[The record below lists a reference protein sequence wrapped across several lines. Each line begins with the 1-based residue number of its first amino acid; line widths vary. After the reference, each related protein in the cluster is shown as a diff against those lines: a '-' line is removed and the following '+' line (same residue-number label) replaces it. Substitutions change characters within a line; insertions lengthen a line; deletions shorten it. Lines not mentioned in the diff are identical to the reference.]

1 MDQLP
6 CTEWIPCFISYIFD
20 HHTARGNMFLGV
32 LFTRIP
38 LSEPHFLQRVVWLTE
53 KTVIRTFSRKG
64 EMRMQV
70 TNFFQRYILLLSE
83 CFLCYKKSRILRLA
97 SEEESSPWSPKARV
111 KSCCWSDRI
120 LCTLCLSFSSSPFIL
135 SRTKLSVK
143 TKIKSMKCKRFSK
156 MVKMLYFCPSV
167 ISGTYRTCKGHALR
181 AGGIEPSV
189 VQKKS

>member
-1 MDQLP
+1 M
-6 CTEWIPCFISYIFD
+6 PCFNSYIFD
-20 HHTARGNMFLGV
+20 HHIARGRMLLGV
-32 LFTRIP
+32 LYTRIP
-38 LSEPHFLQRVVWLTE
+38 LSEPHFLQSVVWLTE

-97 SEEESSPWSPKARV
+97 SEEESSPWSPKARA